1 MKYNRALDCL
11 VLALEAAAKGK
22 ADAAAR
28 HLAAAAKEPSAAK
41 AVRILEAS
49 NARAHALTAKR
60 KRVSAS
66 DMDDLNE
73 YPLLAEDELLDEYE
87 VDAEFDEDEEVDA
100 EFDEEDEAEEITA
113 RARARGI
120 RASRRKLRSTR
131 IELKAED
138 EDADEEDEDA
148 DEEAEQ
154 SITATLRAMRAR
166 AAKRRR

>member
-1 MKYNRALDCL
+1 MRYNRALDCL
-11 VLALEAAAKGK
+11 VLALEAATKGK

-60 KRVSAS
+60 KRLSAS

-100 EFDEEDEAEEITA
+100 EFDEEDEDEEIT
-113 RARARGI
+113 ARARGI
-120 RASRRKLRSTR
+120 RASRRKLRSAR

-138 EDADEEDEDA
+138 EDEDEEDEDE

>member
-1 MKYNRALDCL
+1 MRYNRALDCL
-11 VLALEAAAKGK
+11 VLALEAATKGK

-100 EFDEEDEAEEITA
+100 EFDEEDEDEEIT
-113 RARARGI
+113 ARARGI
-120 RASRRKLRSTR
+120 RASRRKLRSAR

-138 EDADEEDEDA
+138 EDEEDEDE

>member
-1 MKYNRALDCL
+1 MRYNRALDCL
-11 VLALEAAAKGK
+11 VLALEAATKGK

-28 HLAAAAKEPSAAK
+28 HLAAAAKEPSASK

-60 KRVSAS
+60 KRVRAS

-100 EFDEEDEAEEITA
+100 EFDEDEGEEITA
-113 RARARGI
+113 RTRGI
-120 RASRRKLRSTR
+120 RSSRRKLRSSR

-138 EDADEEDEDA
+138 EDEDEDE